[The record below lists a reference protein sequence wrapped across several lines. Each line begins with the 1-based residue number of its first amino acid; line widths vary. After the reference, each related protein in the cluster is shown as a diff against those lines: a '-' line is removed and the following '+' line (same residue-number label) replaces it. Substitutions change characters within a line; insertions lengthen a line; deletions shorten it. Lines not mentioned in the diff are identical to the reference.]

1 MNENTDL
8 NEQVC
13 VTFTVGQWAKV
24 VTAVATSQFNLTVKE
39 SLNSNIYD
47 CVKRAERVLS

>member
-1 MNENTDL
+1 MDENTDL

-24 VTAVATSQFNLTVKE
+24 ITAVATAPFDLAVKE

-47 CVKRAERVLS
+47 CVRRKERLLS